1 MDLVKREMAMTAEE
15 RTEKWLAE
23 LEEVERMTPSELL
36 AEVKKLAREET
47 FIAAVATAAIIAS
60 R

>member
-1 MDLVKREMAMTAEE
+1 MTAEE